1 MKLIRFFSVWHKLI
15 TTVLFLQL
23 IMSRSR
29 SKIGQH
35 FEDIIC
41 MSACVVCRKYGLH
54 NLNNEKTNYP
64 HVDIKCCS
72 CNSVFQVK
80 ASCQESNLRNVK
92 NDIYHVNM
100 FRERIVNEAL
110 ELYGDRYHII
120 AIKYSNDYKEKMIIE
135 RTVLSSRIR
144 KVIKREGGVDA
155 VEIVGSRIII

>member
-1 MKLIRFFSVWHKLI
+1 
-15 TTVLFLQL
+15 
-23 IMSRSR
+23 
-29 SKIGQH
+29 
-35 FEDIIC
+35 
-41 MSACVVCRKYGLH
+41 
-54 NLNNEKTNYP
+54 
-64 HVDIKCCS
+64 
-72 CNSVFQVK
+72 
-80 ASCQESNLRNVK
+80 
-92 NDIYHVNM
+92 M